1 MQSVG
6 LRRIHRRKY
15 RGGMAQLRHLALRCG
30 DLDRSRT
37 FYETALGWKF
47 LGFRPSGEALDL
59 TDGVLNITLIDQPP
73 TDRRPYEEGEEFIHF
88 GVVVDD
94 LDAVWKRLHELG
106 VAFSKES
113 VKERKPIDPSQP
125 PPVSFKVLDP
135 DGNVVDI
142 TSNRSEWVGVRLD
155 D

>member
-1 MQSVG
+1 M
-6 LRRIHRRKY
+6 
-15 RGGMAQLRHLALRCG
+15 
-30 DLDRSRT
+30 DLS
-37 FYETALGWKF
+37 
-47 LGFRPSGEALDL
+47 
-59 TDGVLNITLIDQPP
+59 DGVLNVTLIDQDP
-73 TDRRPYEEGEEFIHF
+73 TDRRQYEEGEEFIHF

-94 LDAVWKRLHELG
+94 LDAVWRRLHELG
-106 VAFSKES
+106 VSFSKES
-113 VKERKPIDPSQP
+113 VKERKPIDPTQP